1 MNTNFAKGLLVAA
14 SLGAMTFGA
23 SAQAG
28 ESDGLKAW
36 SKAAGAS
43 VDAKMK
49 YPAMAVRQNAEGF
62 ATFNVTID
70 REGNVVGTDNVV
82 AAKNGLIN
90 AAARRVVKNADFPAL
105 PADYRGEQLS
115 FALHLNYAIAAS
127 GDEERA
133 LTRDARVTSRDI
145 ARARGPVSASIQIL
159 DANAD

>member
-1 MNTNFAKGLLVAA
+1 MNKNFAKGLMVAA

-23 SAQAG
+23 AAQAG

-43 VDAKMK
+43 VDAEMK

-62 ATFNVTID
+62 ASFRVTID
-70 REGNVVGTDNVV
+70 RSGNVVDTDNVV
-82 AAKNGLIN
+82 TAKSGLIN
-90 AAARRVVKNADFPAL
+90 AAARRVVKNAEFPAL
-105 PADYRGEQLS
+105 PSDYLGEKLS

-133 LTRDARVTSRDI
+133 LKRDARVTGREI
-145 ARARGPVSASIQIL
+145 ARARGPVSASIEIL